1 MAKELDAIWDSIR
14 FGETVLV
21 EYSSLASPGKG
32 LHHLIRWAKRKGY
45 GVIVDDILDTLY
57 LYKIHMKLVGD
68 DENILDSITVIK
80 EGGKINVGNVI
91 KRFPIEEPSVYEQ
104 EYRRIFNSVV
114 RGKVI
119 NPVVGFE
126 KLLFLASSKRDLLS
140 MINITLS
147 FCGNDKRIAFYFV
160 NVNMVKSINPE
171 ILPLQEEIATT
182 VIEITKEEIEHRFI
196 ALKSVNGGIEGM
208 EIRV

>member
-1 MAKELDAIWDSIR
+1 MENDLDEIWDSIK

-21 EYSSLASPGKG
+21 EHSSLASPVKG
-32 LHHLIRWAKRKGY
+32 LYHLIEWAKRKGY

-57 LYKIHMKLVGD
+57 LYRIHMKLAGY
-68 DENILDSITVIK
+68 DESILDSITVIK
-80 EGGKINVGNVI
+80 EGGKVNVGSVV

-104 EYRRIFNSVV
+104 EYGKIFSSVV
-114 RGKVI
+114 KGKVI

-126 KLLFLASSKRDLLS
+126 KLLFLANSKQDLLS

-160 NVNMVKSINPE
+160 NADMAERINPE
-171 ILPLQEEIATT
+171 VMPLLEEVATT
-182 VIEITKEEIEHRFI
+182 VIRIIKEGTSHMFMV
-196 ALKSVNGGIEGM
+196 LKSVNENMEGM
-208 EIRV
+208 KVRV